1 MYISYFRLNE
11 KPFSLTPDTQ
21 FYFNTQSHLDA
32 LNTLLMALRNGEGFI
47 KIVGE
52 VGTGK
57 TILCRKLLSSLDS
70 SYCAAYIPNPYLR
83 PDELKVLVAEELQVP
98 GIAKI
103 PTHQLIP
110 SISRHLI
117 DLATE
122 GKKAVLVIDEA
133 QSMPRETIE
142 SLRLL
147 TNLETEKQKLLQ
159 VVLFGQP
166 ELDKLLNRAD
176 LRQLKQRIMF
186 AEYLKP
192 FDYRNIGH
200 YVDFRL
206 ASAGYDGP
214 RLFTPDALRLLNSA
228 SGGVPRLINILCH
241 KALLCAFGRG
251 DSPVTSY
258 HLAKAVDDTPESLLL
273 GRLAVLVHRLYKPIL
288 GLLLLLV
295 LGTAYFTG
303 YFGELL

>member
-1 MYISYFRLNE
+1 MYTSYFRLKE

-32 LNTLLMALRNGEGFI
+32 LNTLLLALDNGEGFI

-52 VGTGK
+52 VGAGK
-57 TILCRKLLSSLDS
+57 TILCRKLLSQLDS
-70 SYCAAYIPNPYLR
+70 NYCTAYIPNPYLR
-83 PDELKVLVAEELQVP
+83 PDELKVVVGEELQVP
-98 GIAKI
+98 DVARLA
-103 PTHQLIP
+103 THQLIP
-110 SISRHLI
+110 ALNQHLI
-117 DLATE
+117 DLASA

-142 SLRLL
+142 ALRLL

-176 LRQLKQRIMF
+176 LRQLKQRIIF
-186 AEYLKP
+186 AEYLRP
-192 FDYRNIGH
+192 FDSKTIMD

-241 KALLCAFGRG
+241 KAMLNAFGRG

-258 HLAKAVDDTPESLLL
+258 HLVQAVRDTPESRLW
-273 GRLAVLVHRLYKPIL
+273 GRVAVSLRRLYRPLL
-288 GLLLLLV
+288 GLLLV
-295 LGTAYFTG
+295 LAIAFAVTRYGG
-303 YFGELL
+303 ML

>member
-1 MYISYFRLNE
+1 MYVSYFRLNE

-32 LNTLLMALRNGEGFI
+32 LNTLIVALRNGEGFI

-57 TILCRKLLSSLDS
+57 TILCRKLLASLDS
-70 SYCAAYIPNPYLR
+70 TYCTAYIPNPYLR
-83 PDELKVLVAEELQVP
+83 PDELKAVVGEELQVP
-98 GIAKI
+98 KLSQLA
-103 PTHQLIP
+103 THQLIP
-110 SISRHLI
+110 AISKHLI
-117 DLATE
+117 DLASQ
-122 GKKAVLVIDEA
+122 GKKAVLIIDEA

-142 SLRLL
+142 ALRLL

-166 ELDKLLNRAD
+166 ELDKLLDRAD
-176 LRQLKQRIMF
+176 LRQLKQRIVF
-186 AEYLKP
+186 AAYLKP
-192 FDYRNIGH
+192 FDRDAIAR

-214 RLFTPDALRLLNSA
+214 RLFTPDALKILNRA

-241 KALLCAFGRG
+241 KAMLSAFGRG
-251 DSPVTSY
+251 DSPITSY
-258 HLAKAVDDTPESLLL
+258 HLAKAVADTPESRLW
-273 GRLAVLVHRLYKPIL
+273 GRIAVLVLGLYKPLFGIL
-288 GLLLLLV
+288 LIVALAFVAAHYGGIL
-295 LGTAYFTG
+295 
-303 YFGELL
+303 

>member
-1 MYISYFRLNE
+1 MYTSYFRLNE

-21 FYFNTQSHLDA
+21 FYFNTRSHLDA
-32 LNTLLMALRNGEGFI
+32 LNTLLLALRNGEGFI

-57 TILCRKLLSSLDS
+57 TILCRKLLSQLDS
-70 SYCAAYIPNPYLR
+70 TYCTAYIPNPYLR
-83 PDELKVLVAEELQVP
+83 PDELKAVVGEELQVP
-98 GIAKI
+98 NVNQLA
-103 PTHQLIP
+103 THQLIP
-110 SISRHLI
+110 AISKHLI
-117 DLATE
+117 DLASE

-142 SLRLL
+142 ALRLL

-186 AEYLKP
+186 SEYLQP
-192 FDYRNIGH
+192 FDRKTLVN

-206 ASAGYDGP
+206 SSAGYDGP
-214 RLFTPDALRLLNSA
+214 RLFTSEAFRLLNSA
-228 SGGVPRLINILCH
+228 SGGIPRLINILCH
-241 KALLCAFGRG
+241 KAMLSAFGRG
-251 DSPVTSY
+251 DSPVTWY
-258 HLAKAVDDTPESLLL
+258 HLAQAVQDTPESRLM
-273 GRLAVLVHRLYKPIL
+273 GRMAVLVRRFYKPVS
-288 GLLLLLV
+288 GLLLILAL
-295 LGTAYFTG
+295 AYALTRYG
-303 YFGELL
+303 GIM

>member
-1 MYISYFRLNE
+1 MYVSYFRLNE
-11 KPFSLTPDTQ
+11 KPFSLTPDTH
-21 FYFNTQSHLDA
+21 FYFNTRSHSDA
-32 LNTLLMALRNGEGFI
+32 LNTLLLALRNGEGFI

-57 TILCRKLLSSLDS
+57 TILCRKLLASLDS
-70 SYCAAYIPNPYLR
+70 TYCTAYIPNPYLR
-83 PDELKVLVAEELQVP
+83 PDELKAVVGEELQVP
-98 GIAKI
+98 KI
-103 PTHQLIP
+103 SQLATHQLIP
-110 SISRHLI
+110 AISKHLI
-117 DLATE
+117 DLASE
-122 GKKAVLVIDEA
+122 GKQAVLVIDEA

-142 SLRLL
+142 ALRLL

-166 ELDKLLNRAD
+166 ELDKLLDRAD
-176 LRQLKQRIMF
+176 LRQLKQRIVF

-192 FDYRNIGH
+192 FDRNTVVH

-241 KALLCAFGRG
+241 KAMLCAFGRG

-258 HLAKAVDDTPESLLL
+258 HLATAVADTPESQLL
-273 GRLAVLVHRLYKPIL
+273 GRLAVLVRRLYKPL
-288 GLLLLLV
+288 FGLLLILALALV
-295 LGTAYFTG
+295 ATCYGGIL
-303 YFGELL
+303 